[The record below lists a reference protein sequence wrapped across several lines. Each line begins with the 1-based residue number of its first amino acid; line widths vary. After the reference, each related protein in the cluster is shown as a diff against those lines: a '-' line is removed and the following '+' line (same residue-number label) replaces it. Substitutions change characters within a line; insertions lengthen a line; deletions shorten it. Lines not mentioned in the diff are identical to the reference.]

1 MNSHNKIMISA
12 AKSLLSRKPL
22 KSLKREGKRTEALGA
37 AYDASFDLIS
47 ALDREDITLKEI
59 KDIVKRKA
67 DATNE
72 LKKLGIDWLL

>member
-22 KSLKREGKRTEALGA
+22 KSLKREGQRTQALGA
-37 AYDASFDLIS
+37 AYDASLDLIS
-47 ALDREDITLKEI
+47 ALDREDITLEEI
-59 KDIVKRKA
+59 KDLVKRKT

-72 LKKLGIDWLL
+72 LKKIGIDWLL